1 LSDAIQQ
8 AIEKVRE
15 ELRHRVALSS
25 LRRVATEIGIS
36 HTALAGFVRDEG
48 PREPYGIGRR
58 RLLEWGVRHGVLDK
72 EQLSGPSPWRPL
84 AAAVAEA
91 ASEYGRRPALT
102 EEGLRQIRVH
112 LRALSEAGL
121 DEYRLF
127 AVEDLLR
134 KNPFEALRASPAGAQ
149 GRDEIGDIN
158 RAFRYIADV
167 LSDEGFAISL
177 EESDPTDRSPE
188 ELSRAFDE
196 GEAEAELL
204 ARVQR
209 QRPEPKPKPQ
219 GKKRRA

>member
-1 LSDAIQQ
+1 MSDAIQQ

-15 ELRHRVALSS
+15 ELRRRVALSA
-25 LRRVATEIGIS
+25 LRRVAAEIGIS
-36 HTALAGFVRDEG
+36 HTALAGFVREES
-48 PREPYGIGRR
+48 PRDPYGIGRR

-72 EQLSGPSPWRPL
+72 VELSGPLPWRPL
-84 AAAVAEA
+84 ASVVAEA
-91 ASEYGRRPALT
+91 ATEYAGRPALT
-102 EEGLRQIRVH
+102 EEGLRQIRAH
-112 LRALSEAGL
+112 IRTLSEAGL

-134 KNPFEALRASPAGAQ
+134 RNPFEALRASPAGAQ
-149 GRDEIGDIN
+149 GRDEIGDID

-177 EESDPTDRSPE
+177 QEEKDPSARTAED
-188 ELSRAFDE
+188 LSRAFDE

-204 ARVQR
+204 AQVQR
-209 QRPEPKPKPQ
+209 QRPKPKPQ